1 MGDGAQ
7 HGGHGGAELACFL
20 YQLLGSVAGHVL
32 EGFKEKISHQQKR
45 NKIDGVFE
53 GVFKK
58 MGDKLEHPLLTA
70 LCQACFAQAVQ
81 HRLRGVDA
89 YVMVLDNMLV
99 ELLQLTAIDRGKIP
113 ALFALQEEVHV
124 FRGVGKKTVT
134 NAGCAFDAG
143 AGDDALFFKTLK
155 VAIHRGG
162 SHFGALVGQG
172 ACDIFAGEKSTLVCL
187 DA

>member
-1 MGDGAQ
+1 M
-7 HGGHGGAELACFL
+7 
-20 YQLLGSVAGHVL
+20 L
-32 EGFKEKISHQQKR
+32 EGFKEEIRHQQKR
-45 NKIDGVFE
+45 NKINGVFE

-81 HRLRGVDA
+81 HRFRGVDA
-89 YVMVLDNMLV
+89 YVMMLDHMLV

-124 FRGVGKKTVT
+124 FRGVGKKTVA

-155 VAIHRGG
+155 VAIHRGS
-162 SHFGALVGQG
+162 SHFGALIGQG
-172 ACDIFAGEKSTLVCL
+172 ICDVLAREEGTLVCL

>member
-1 MGDGAQ
+1 MINP
-7 HGGHGGAELACFL
+7 LSSLPNYCLL
-20 YQLLGSVAGHVL
+20 YTS
-32 EGFKEKISHQQKR
+32 
-45 NKIDGVFE
+45 
-53 GVFKK
+53 
-58 MGDKLEHPLLTA
+58 
-70 LCQACFAQAVQ
+70 
-81 HRLRGVDA
+81 
-89 YVMVLDNMLV
+89 
-99 ELLQLTAIDRGKIP
+99 KIP

-187 DA
+187 CLLYTSRCV